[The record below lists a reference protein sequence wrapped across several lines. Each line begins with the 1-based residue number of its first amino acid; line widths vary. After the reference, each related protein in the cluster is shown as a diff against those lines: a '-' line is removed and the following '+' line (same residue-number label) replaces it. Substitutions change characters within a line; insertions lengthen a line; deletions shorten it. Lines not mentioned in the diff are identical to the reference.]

1 MTNRMTNRMTSR
13 IVTRMTSRIVTRD
26 SRGATAGPGR
36 GLRPAGPV
44 LGAGLLG
51 GIATTSGIA
60 LTATSGWL
68 IVRASER
75 PAILTLLTAIVAVRT
90 FGMARPVFRYW
101 ERLRSHDVA
110 LADLADRR
118 TSAYERLIPLTP
130 ARLGRRGRADLLTGI
145 VDDLS
150 DVVDAQVRVTVPV
163 LSALIASVL
172 AALLATAL
180 SPLAGLVVAAMATAT
195 AAVFGLGW
203 RLETRSQQALLAARA
218 EVARV
223 TALVSGNASELQA
236 IGAGGRAQTWLA
248 TAHKDLCRAAG
259 RQGHGRAAAAG
270 LLLLLTAAGTVAMT
284 AVILPDVGVT
294 ISTPVAALLVLTP
307 IALGEA
313 FSTLPDAMRALARSQ
328 ASAVRLRLLLDQEP
342 AVKAAGT
349 LPLESQ
355 GGMPSLISVSRLT
368 TAWAGTT
375 RQVGP
380 MDLQVEPGTRLAITG
395 PNGSGKSTLLAVLA
409 RQLDPTGGT
418 YRLGNQDALALELG
432 QARQVF
438 AVLDDEPHLF
448 ASTLRANLGLARPG
462 ATDSEFVE
470 ALVRAGLGQ
479 WFADLAEGL
488 DTIIGVDGRG
498 VSGGERARLGL
509 ARALVS
515 KRPVLLLDEP
525 VAHLDHTTAD
535 AVLGDLTHSTTGQ
548 SVIMVSH
555 RPDGLARFDRVIDL
569 SLQTDDPARTG

>member
-1 MTNRMTNRMTSR
+1 VTTADRRPASDMT
-13 IVTRMTSRIVTRD
+13 
-26 SRGATAGPGR
+26 GPGTR
-36 GLRPAGPV
+36 AVLAV

-51 GIATTSGIA
+51 GIATASGIA

-75 PAILTLLTAIVAVRT
+75 PPILLLLTAIVAVRT

-110 LADLADRR
+110 LADLAQRR
-118 TSAYERLIPLTP
+118 TTAYRRLIPLTP

-163 LSALIASVL
+163 LSVLVASALTTIV
-172 AALLATAL
+172 ATAL
-180 SPLAGLVVAAMATAT
+180 APMAGLVIAAMVAVTAG
-195 AAVFGLGW
+195 VFALGW
-203 RLETRSQQALLAARA
+203 RLESQSQQTLLAARA

-236 IGAGGRAQTWLA
+236 IGAQGRARTWLA
-248 TAHKDLCRAAG
+248 AAHQDLRRAAA
-259 RQGHGRAAAAG
+259 RQSHGRAAAAG
-270 LLLLLTAAGTVAMT
+270 LLLMLTAAGTIAIT
-284 AVILPDVGVT
+284 AVILPGVGTT

-328 ASAVRLRLLLDQEP
+328 ASAVRLRTLLDQEP
-342 AVKAAGT
+342 AVGGSGADHLDSK
-349 LPLESQ
+349 P
-355 GGMPSLISVSRLT
+355 GMPSLISVGALT
-368 TAWAGTT
+368 AAWAGTAP
-375 RQVGP
+375 QVGP
-380 MDLQVEPGTRLAITG
+380 VNLSVEPGTRLAITG
-395 PNGSGKSTLLAVLA
+395 PNGCGKSTLLAVLA
-409 RQLDPTGGT
+409 RALDPTDGT
-418 YRLGNQDALALELG
+418 YALGDQDALALELR
-432 QARQVF
+432 QARGVF

-462 ATDSEFVE
+462 APDADLVE
-470 ALVRAGLGQ
+470 AMGRAGLGQ
-479 WFADLAEGL
+479 WLAELTAGL
-488 DTIIGVDGRG
+488 DTVIGVDGRG

-509 ARALVS
+509 ARGLVS
-515 KRPVLLLDEP
+515 ARPVLLLDEP
-525 VAHLDHTTAD
+525 VAHLDHATAD
-535 AVLGDLTHSTTGQ
+535 AVLADLTCSTTGR

-555 RPDGLARFDRVIDL
+555 RPDGLDRFDKVIDL
-569 SLQTDDPARTG
+569 SQPASTPRD

>member
-1 MTNRMTNRMTSR
+1 MRIPNRRTAS
-13 IVTRMTSRIVTRD
+13 V
-26 SRGATAGPGR
+26 GAGWGI
-36 GLRPAGPV
+36 RPDRAV
-44 LGAGLLG
+44 LGAGVLG

-75 PAILTLLTAIVAVRT
+75 PPILMLLTAIVAVRT

-101 ERLRSHDVA
+101 ERVRSHDVA

-118 TSAYERLIPLTP
+118 TTAYRALIPLTP

-163 LSALIASVL
+163 LSALIASIMTAIV
-172 AALLATAL
+172 AAAL
-180 SPLAGLVVAAMATAT
+180 SPKAGAVVAAMATVT
-195 AAVFGLGW
+195 AMVFALGW
-203 RLETRSQQALLAARA
+203 RLETRSQQTLLAARA

-236 IGAGGRAQTWLA
+236 IEAAGRAQTWLA
-248 TAHKDLCRAAG
+248 VAHEDLRRAAG
-259 RQGHGRAAAAG
+259 RQSHGRAAASG
-270 LLLLLTAAGTVAMT
+270 LLLLLTAAGTIAMT
-284 AVILPDVGVT
+284 AVILPGVGT
-294 ISTPVAALLVLTP
+294 AISTPVAALLVLTP
-307 IALGEA
+307 IALGDA
-313 FSTLPDAMRALARSQ
+313 LSTLPDAMRALARSQ
-328 ASAVRLRLLLDQEP
+328 ASAVRLRALLDQLA
-342 AVKAAGT
+342 AVAAGGVDA
-349 LPLESQ
+349 LETKV
-355 GGMPSLISVSRLT
+355 GMPSLIRVRELT
-368 TAWAGTT
+368 TAWAGTAPT
-375 RQVGP
+375 VGP
-380 MDLQVEPGTRLAITG
+380 MDLRVEPGTHLAITG
-395 PNGSGKSTLLAVLA
+395 PNGCGKSTLLAVLA

-418 YRLGNQDALALELG
+418 YRLGDQDALALELG

-462 ATDSEFVE
+462 APDAELVC
-470 ALVRAGLGQ
+470 ALGRAGLGD
-479 WFADLAEGL
+479 WFADLTEGL
-488 DTIIGVDGRG
+488 DTVIGAGGRG

-509 ARALVS
+509 ARGLVS
-515 KRPVLLLDEP
+515 ERPVLLLDEP
-525 VAHLDHTTAD
+525 VAHLDHATAEE
-535 AVLGDLTHSTTGQ
+535 VLEDLTRSTTGQ

-569 SLQTDDPARTG
+569 SARTGDPSRAG